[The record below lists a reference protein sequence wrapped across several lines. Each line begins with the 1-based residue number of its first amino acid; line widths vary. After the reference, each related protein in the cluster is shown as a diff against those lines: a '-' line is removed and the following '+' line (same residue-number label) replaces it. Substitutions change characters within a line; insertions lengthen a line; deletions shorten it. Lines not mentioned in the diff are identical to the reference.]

1 MAIYVDAD
9 ACPVKD
15 ETVTVANRHKLDVYI
30 VSNGGIR
37 PHPHPHPQVHM
48 IIVSEGAD
56 EADKWIADQAKAG
69 DIVITADIP
78 LAAGAAVLRHDGNMI
93 TEANIGN
100 QLATRDLMSDIRAAD
115 PLFTGQG
122 HKSQRSF
129 SKQDRSRF
137 LNNLEMTIRKVT
149 DG

>member
-1 MAIYVDAD
+1 
-9 ACPVKD
+9 
-15 ETVTVANRHKLDVYI
+15 
-30 VSNGGIR
+30 
-37 PHPHPHPQVHM
+37 VHM
-48 IIVSEGAD
+48 IIVADGAD
-56 EADKWIADQAKAG
+56 EADKWIADQAKTG

-78 LAAGAAVLRHDGNMI
+78 LAAKAVAAGALVLRHDGDMI

-100 QLATRDLMSDIRAAD
+100 QLATRDLMTDVRAAD

-122 HKSQRSF
+122 HKGQRSF

-149 DG
+149 GG